1 MKLPG
6 GTKSKINKDKTGE
19 NVLHPEI
26 TEVVLIK
33 ILFQLTILR

>member
-1 MKLPG
+1 MELPG
-6 GTKSKINKDKTGE
+6 DTKSNINKDKTSQ